1 MKLLSRHPLA
11 RLVCLFGLV
20 HGLVGA
26 DCCGLDV
33 PRSPYSVTNDTPA
46 VLNISCGTTTTMGVL
61 PGEFA
66 DCEDDKGPL
75 FEVRITAA
83 VGSSIQGALHAKFDA
98 NCTPDQPE
106 EWSCGTSS
114 CLGGRVVL
122 NDSNEFEFIPSAP
135 PYAPGPYEPDAY
147 VSPQE
152 DARPDASLQSLDAS
166 SAMSD
171 AAAATGDGG
180 IGASDMSVVSLDA
193 STAMLDTGSPTSDAS
208 SAAED
213 ASMMSADANATPI
226 DATPRLDA
234 GEAAADLS
242 LPGTDASATPPDANM
257 P

>member
-1 MKLLSRHPLA
+1 MKSLSRHPLA

-33 PRSPYSVTNDTPA
+33 PRSPYSVTNDTAA
-46 VLNISCGTTTTMGVL
+46 VLNISCGKTTTMGVL
-61 PGEFA
+61 PGESA
-66 DCEDDKGPL
+66 DCEGDKGPL

-83 VGSSIQGALHAKFDA
+83 VGSPIQGALHAKFDA

-114 CLGGRVVL
+114 CSGGRVVV
-122 NDSNEFEFIPSAP
+122 NNNNEFEFIPSAP
-135 PYAPGPYEPDAY
+135 PDSPGPYEPDAY
-147 VSPQE
+147 VSPQD
-152 DARPDASLQSLDAS
+152 DARPDASVQSLDAS

-171 AAAATGDGG
+171 ASAATADGS
-180 IGASDMSVVSLDA
+180 IGASDMSVISLDA
-193 STAMLDTGSPTSDAS
+193 STAVLDTGSPTSDAS

-213 ASMMSADANATPI
+213 ASMISADANATPT
-226 DATPRLDA
+226 DATPRSDA
-234 GEAAADLS
+234 SEAALDLS
-242 LPGTDASATPPDANM
+242 LPMSDASATPADANM